1 MSDIDLSRVHLIGIG
16 GAGILLSRGK
26 VVSGSDVKESRPVLA
41 LQSMGAHVTV
51 GHKAENLT
59 LSGQLPT
66 VVVTSFAAIP
76 QDNPELVAAREHNIP
91 VIRRSD
97 LLGEL
102 MTGSTQVLIAGT
114 HGKTS
119 TTSMAVVAMQAA
131 GMDPSFAIGG
141 QLNKAGTNA
150 HQGSGHCFVAE
161 ADESDASLLR
171 YSPDIAVVTNIE
183 PDHLDFFHT
192 PEAYFQVF
200 DDFAARLTDTGVLVV
215 CLDDEHAAA
224 LGERQKTK
232 VTVRGYGSAAA
243 AERHPDI
250 AYTVVESVAVA
261 DQISHAHMR
270 VGEREVEVAM
280 QIPGTHMVLNAAA
293 ALTAGVLAGGDVA
306 ALAQGI
312 SEFSGVR
319 RRFEFHGAVAGGDYR
334 GVEVYDDYAHH
345 PTEVRAVLTAAREKL
360 AARGSG
366 QVIVVFQP
374 HMYSRTQEF
383 AAEFAEALSLADAAV
398 VLDIYGAREQPH
410 DGITSQLIIDRMTN
424 KVVHQPNPPPVP
436 QTVAELA
443 HPGDMVITMGA
454 GDVTVLADEIL
465 FQLRTDD

>member
-1 MSDIDLSRVHLIGIG
+1 M
-16 GAGILLSRGK
+16 
-26 VVSGSDVKESRPVLA
+26 
-41 LQSMGAHVTV
+41 
-51 GHKAENLT
+51 
-59 LSGQLPT
+59 
-66 VVVTSFAAIP
+66 
-76 QDNPELVAAREHNIP
+76 
-91 VIRRSD
+91 
-97 LLGEL
+97 
-102 MTGSTQVLIAGT
+102 
-114 HGKTS
+114 
-119 TTSMAVVAMQAA
+119 
-131 GMDPSFAIGG
+131 
-141 QLNKAGTNA
+141 
-150 HQGSGHCFVAE
+150 
-161 ADESDASLLR
+161 
-171 YSPDIAVVTNIE
+171 
-183 PDHLDFFHT
+183 
-192 PEAYFQVF
+192 
-200 DDFAARLTDTGVLVV
+200 
-215 CLDDEHAAA
+215 
-224 LGERQKTK
+224 
-232 VTVRGYGSAAA
+232 
-243 AERHPDI
+243 
-250 AYTVVESVAVA
+250 AVA

-424 KVVHQPNPPPVP
+424 KVVHQPNFSLVP

-443 HPGDMVITMGA
+443 HPGDMVITMGRGCDGA
-454 GDVTVLADEIL
+454 CRRDLVPAPYG
-465 FQLRTDD
+465 

>member
-1 MSDIDLSRVHLIGIG
+1 
-16 GAGILLSRGK
+16 
-26 VVSGSDVKESRPVLA
+26 
-41 LQSMGAHVTV
+41 MGAHVTV
-51 GHKAENLT
+51 GHKAENVT

-76 QDNPELVAAREHNIP
+76 QDNPELVAAREQNIP

-200 DDFAARLTDTGVLVV
+200 DDFASRLTNTGVLVV

-306 ALAQGI
+306 ALAKGI

-319 RRFEFHGAVAGGDYR
+319 RRFEFHGVVAGGDHQ

-360 AARGSG
+360 AARGAG
-366 QVIVVFQP
+366 KVIVVFQP

-383 AAEFAEALSLADAAV
+383 AVEFAEALSLADAAV
-398 VLDIYGAREQPH
+398 VLDIYGAREQPR
-410 DGITSQLIIDRMTN
+410 DGVTSQLIIDRMTN
-424 KVVHQPNPPPVP
+424 KVVHQSNFSLVP

>member
-1 MSDIDLSRVHLIGIG
+1 MPLHCATFFQV
-16 GAGILLSRGK
+16 LLQF
-26 VVSGSDVKESRPVLA
+26 SGLFLTVRAFSRP
-41 LQSMGAHVTV
+41 
-51 GHKAENLT
+51 
-59 LSGQLPT
+59 
-66 VVVTSFAAIP
+66 
-76 QDNPELVAAREHNIP
+76 
-91 VIRRSD
+91 
-97 LLGEL
+97 
-102 MTGSTQVLIAGT
+102 
-114 HGKTS
+114 
-119 TTSMAVVAMQAA
+119 
-131 GMDPSFAIGG
+131 
-141 QLNKAGTNA
+141 
-150 HQGSGHCFVAE
+150 
-161 ADESDASLLR
+161 
-171 YSPDIAVVTNIE
+171 
-183 PDHLDFFHT
+183 
-192 PEAYFQVF
+192 
-200 DDFAARLTDTGVLVV
+200 GVLCRLPVSARRFWA
-215 CLDDEHAAA
+215 LAAA
-224 LGERQKTK
+224 LL
-232 VTVRGYGSAAA
+232 VLWAAA
-243 AERHPDI
+243 HP
-250 AYTVVESVAVA
+250 AL
-261 DQISHAHMR
+261 
-270 VGEREVEVAM
+270 
-280 QIPGTHMVLNAAA
+280 LNAAA

-424 KVVHQPNPPPVP
+424 KVVHQPNFSLVP

>member
-1 MSDIDLSRVHLIGIG
+1 MSGVAR
-16 GAGILLSRGK
+16 ILLSRGDI
-26 VVSGSDVKESRPVLA
+26 VSGSDMKDSRAVLA
-41 LQSMGAHVTV
+41 LRSMGAHIAI
-51 GHKAENLT
+51 GHAAENLE
-59 LSGQLPT
+59 LSGELPD
-66 VVVTSFAAIP
+66 VVVISFAAIP
-76 QDNPELVAAREHNIP
+76 QDNPELIAAKAHGIP
-91 VIRRSD
+91 IVRRSD
-97 LLGEL
+97 LLADL
-102 MTGSTQVLIAGT
+102 MADHTQVLLAGT

-119 TTSMAVVAMQAA
+119 TTSMTVVAMQAA

-150 HQGSGHCFVAE
+150 HHGTGQCFVAE

-171 YSPDIAVVTNIE
+171 YRPDIAVVTNIE

-200 DDFAARLTDTGVLVV
+200 DDFASRLTNTGVLVV

-424 KVVHQPNPPPVP
+424 KVVHQPNFSLVP